1 MKFNKERENNKKKN
15 RKKRLLRRAPFTHA
29 HTGSEREGEFET
41 CRSIRE
47 AGKMVFLFKV
57 QYEYIED

>member
-1 MKFNKERENNKKKN
+1 MKFNKERENNNNKKKGCCVG
-15 RKKRLLRRAPFTHA
+15 LHLHA
-29 HTGSEREGEFET
+29 YTGSEREGEFET